1 MISGTRTSLGWE
13 DTMTLPL
20 LLVFAIIASVAC
32 ASTAGAQLAV
42 SGNDNKV
49 LLVNG
54 VVTVVQSPPADTVS
68 VIDLKAS
75 PPRVIGEVAAPV
87 SVVGPP
93 LSVAVTPDESL
104 AIVTASNKVDPSDP
118 KKQTPNDQ
126 VTVIDIKANPP
137 KVLATLQAGKGAGG
151 VSINRAGTLALVS
164 NINDGTVS
172 VFTIQG
178 KTVTPAGTVEVGG
191 EKAGG
196 GMVAIT
202 PDGKTALVSRNN
214 DHKVSVLSIDGS
226 KVEYTKRDMIPGQRP
241 IVMDI
246 ASNGAF
252 AVVGSLAGSG
262 SGDYDSVSLIDLT
275 AKPPRVVDTVGVL
288 GSTAEG
294 LKIAPDSSVAAVGV
308 HNGSNRP
315 KESPF
320 HNDAGK
326 LVLVK
331 ITGKTLQRVAEAPSG
346 HWSQGVAWSPDG
358 KTLLVGNMVEKEYW
372 VFSWDGTTLKD
383 TGQRVKVNGGP
394 VAIRTADK

>member
-1 MISGTRTSLGWE
+1 MSSHRL
-13 DTMTLPL
+13 LPL
-20 LLVFAIIASVAC
+20 AVALLVVGGGASVA
-32 ASTAGAQLAV
+32 TAQIAV

-54 VVTVVQSPPADTVS
+54 VVTVVQNPPADTVS
-68 VIDLKAS
+68 IIDLKAS
-75 PPRVIGEVAAPV
+75 PPRVIGEVPAPV

-118 KKQTPNDQ
+118 KKQTPNNQ

-137 KVLATLQAGKGAGG
+137 KVLQTLEAGKGAAGL
-151 VSINRAGTLALVS
+151 SINRAGTLALVS
-164 NINDGTVS
+164 NLVDGTVS

-202 PDGKTALVSRNN
+202 PDGKSALVSRNN
-214 DHKVSVLSIDGS
+214 DNKVSVLSIEGA
-226 KVEYTKRDMIPGQRP
+226 KVEYTKRDMVPGQRP
-241 IVMDI
+241 IVLDI

-252 AVVGSLAGSG
+252 AVVGSLAGG
-262 SGDYDSVSLIDLT
+262 PTGDNDSVTLIDLAAT
-275 AKPPRVVDTVGVL
+275 PPRVVDTVGVL

-294 LKIAPDSSVAAVGV
+294 LKIAPDSSVVAVVV

-320 HNDAGK
+320 YNDAGK
-326 LVLVK
+326 LVIVRVS
-331 ITGKTLQRVAEAPSG
+331 GKTLQRVAEAPIG
-346 HWSQGVAWSPDG
+346 HWSQGVAWAPDG
-358 KTLLVGNMVEKEYW
+358 KTLLVGNMVEKDYW
-372 VFSWDGTTLKD
+372 VFAWDGARLKD
-383 TGQRVKVNGGP
+383 TGQRVKVDGGP
-394 VAIRTADK
+394 VGIRIADK

>member
-1 MISGTRTSLGWE
+1 MMLRAPVAFVLG
-13 DTMTLPL
+13 ML
-20 LLVFAIIASVAC
+20 L
-32 ASTAGAQLAV
+32 AGAVSSAEAQVAV

-54 VVTVVQSPPADTVS
+54 VVTVVQNPPADTVS
-68 VIDLKAS
+68 VIDLKTS

-118 KKQTPNDQ
+118 KKQAPNNQ

-137 KVLATLQAGKGAGG
+137 RVLATLEAGKGAAGL
-151 VSINRAGTLALVS
+151 SINRAGTLALVS
-164 NINDGTVS
+164 NLVDGTVS

-202 PDGKTALVSRNN
+202 PDGKWALVSRNN
-214 DHKVSVLSIDGS
+214 DHKVSVLSIEGS
-226 KVEYTKRDMIPGQRP
+226 KVEYTKRDMVPGQRP
-241 IVMDI
+241 IVLDI

-252 AVVGSLAGSG
+252 AVVGSLAGG
-262 SGDYDSVSLIDLT
+262 PTGDNDSVTLIDL
-275 AKPPRVVDTVGVL
+275 AANPPRVVDTVGVL

-294 LKIAPDSSVAAVGV
+294 LKISPDSSVVAVVV

-320 HNDAGK
+320 YNDAGK
-326 LVLVK
+326 LVIVRVS
-331 ITGKTLQRVAEAPSG
+331 GKTLQRVAEAPIG
-346 HWSQGVAWSPDG
+346 HWSQGVAWAPDG
-358 KTLLVGNMVEKEYW
+358 KTLLVGNMVEKDYW
-372 VFSWDGTTLKD
+372 VFAWDGARLKD
-383 TGQRVKVNGGP
+383 TGQRVKVDGGP
-394 VAIRTADK
+394 VGIRIADK